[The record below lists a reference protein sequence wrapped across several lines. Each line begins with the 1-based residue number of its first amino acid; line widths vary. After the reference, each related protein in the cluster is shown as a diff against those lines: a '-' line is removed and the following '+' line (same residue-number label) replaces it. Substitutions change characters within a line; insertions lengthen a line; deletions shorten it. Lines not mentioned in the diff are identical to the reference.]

1 MLFGL
6 YILPCIVYLGLLLV
20 CTQDKTSVQ
29 PTAEPSE
36 LSAKL
41 EKVEELER
49 LIEDQKFKISQLR
62 EEKVYDA

>member
-1 MLFGL
+1 
-6 YILPCIVYLGLLLV
+6 VYLRLLLA
-20 CTQDKTSVQ
+20 CTQDKSSVQ